1 MHVTEACGGGV
12 RRHLQL
18 LVPELLRRGL
28 ECGIFAFGNRL
39 EPGFLEDMAALMQL
53 GCRVTVVRGA
63 SLAAWPMLR
72 RVIRE
77 WSPRLIH
84 SHAAR
89 GGLLARLC
97 AGHTPVLHSPHGLPP
112 PGTLRHRLL
121 HGMEMLTRRRVIS
134 YVLVSSAE
142 QEAPLALGIPAEK
155 CRVVPNGVPAN
166 LAEESQPRNV
176 ARRTL
181 GLPSE
186 GRLIGVPA
194 RLATQK
200 GVDTLL
206 QALPSMRSDCLV
218 VLCGDG
224 PERSR
229 LVNLASS
236 LGVQSKVVFAG
247 HIEGL
252 WRSLRAFDAIVLP
265 SRYEGLSY
273 ALLETVALGI
283 PLMASDIPANVPC
296 PELRPYLHLFPPDD
310 PGALAQ
316 VADGLL
322 ENLEPGRRL
331 ASQAQTLLN
340 RQFSLT
346 AQAESLSRIYREAPC
361 SLN

>member
-1 MHVTEACGGGV
+1 M
-12 RRHLQL
+12 
-18 LVPELLRRGL
+18 LVPELLRHGQA
-28 ECGIFAFGNRL
+28 CGIFAFGNRM
-39 EPGFLEDMAALMQL
+39 EPGFLEDMATLMQL
-53 GCRVTVVRGA
+53 GCRVTVVRGTG
-63 SLAAWPMLR
+63 LVAWPMLR

-84 SHAAR
+84 SHAAK

-97 AGHTPVLHSPHGLPP
+97 AGHTPVLHSPHGLPNQ
-112 PGTLRHRLL
+112 GTFRHRLI
-121 HGMEMLTRRRVIS
+121 HGMEMLTKQRVSS
-134 YVLVSSAE
+134 YILVSSAE
-142 QEAPLALGIPAEK
+142 QKAALALGIPAGK
-155 CRVVPNGVPAN
+155 CQVIPNGVPAN
-166 LAEESQPRNV
+166 LAEESQPRDV

-181 GLPSE
+181 GLPLE
-186 GRLIGVPA
+186 GKLIGVPA
-194 RLATQK
+194 RLAAQK

-206 QALPSMRSDCLV
+206 RALPSIHSDCQV

-224 PERSR
+224 SERSR
-229 LVNLASS
+229 LVSLADS

-273 ALLETVALGI
+273 ALLETIALGI

-296 PELRPYLHLFPPDD
+296 AELRPYLHLFPPDD
-310 PGALAQ
+310 LGALAQ
-316 VADGLL
+316 AADGLL
-322 ENLEPGRRL
+322 ENLEPVRLL

-340 RQFSLT
+340 RHFSLT
-346 AQAESLSRIYREAPC
+346 AQAESLSRVYREAPC